1 MRTLLLLVSLC
12 SMAAHADDVYVSP
25 ESKVTLVELYTSEGC
40 SSCPPADRWLAQ
52 LRESDR
58 LWRDIVPV
66 AFHVDYWDY
75 LGWRDGFSD
84 AAHSARQRIYA
95 EQAHIGS
102 VYTPGIV
109 VNGAEYREFFNPI
122 LRRRALPEAPGE
134 PGRLV
139 LDRSGERVRLT
150 FRGSP
155 GASLVGHLT
164 YLGLDIERSIRR
176 GENAGKTLRHE
187 FVVLEHLTAEG
198 SGTLSFDTHDV
209 PAGADAIAAWVA
221 APGDLRPVQAVGGLL
236 PEATPVSDPDT

>member
-1 MRTLLLLVSLC
+1 MRMLLLLMSLC
-12 SMAAHADDVYVSP
+12 PIAAMADDVYVSP
-25 ESKVTLVELYTSEGC
+25 ASKVTLVELYTSEGC
-40 SSCPPADRWLAQ
+40 SSCPPADRWLAE
-52 LRESDR
+52 LRQSDR

-75 LGWRDGFSD
+75 LGWRDGFSS
-84 AAHSARQRIYA
+84 AAHSTRQRTYA
-95 EQAHIGS
+95 AQSHIES

-122 LRRRALPEAPGE
+122 LRRRALPEATGE

-139 LDRSGERVRLT
+139 LDRSGERVKLT
-150 FRGSP
+150 FRGAP
-155 GASLVGHLT
+155 EARLIGHLT
-164 YLGLDIERSIRR
+164 YLGLDIERDIRR

-187 FVVLEHLTAEG
+187 FVVLEHVTVEG
-198 SGTLSFDTHDV
+198 SGTLSFDSHEV

-236 PEATPVSDPDT
+236 TEAGPVSAPGT